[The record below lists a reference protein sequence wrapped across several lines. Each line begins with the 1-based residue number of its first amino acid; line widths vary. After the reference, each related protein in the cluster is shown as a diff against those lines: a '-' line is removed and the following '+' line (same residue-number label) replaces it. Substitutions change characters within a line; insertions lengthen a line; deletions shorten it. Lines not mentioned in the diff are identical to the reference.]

1 MLDVIWL
8 IPAFPLV
15 GFLLIL
21 LFGRRLGEP
30 RSGYLASAMV
40 LLSFIVSVGAYFD
53 LVSMGEEERSHVETL
68 FSWVPVDS
76 LQIDMAFLADPLSI
90 TMCLFVTGIGFLI
103 HLFAIGYMHGD
114 PKFSKFFLYLNLFVL
129 SMTLLVLG
137 ENLLVTFLGWEGV
150 GTCSYLLISFW
161 HTKDA
166 NASAGKKAFVTN
178 RIGDWGFMLAMFLG
192 FQAIGSVSYLNLN
205 LAAESGA
212 IGQSTAT
219 GIAML
224 LFVGAVGKSA
234 QLPLYVWLPD
244 AMAGPTPV
252 SALIHAAT
260 MVTAGVFLMTRMN
273 PMLAAAAPEVSV
285 IIAWVGAIT
294 ALFAATIAVAQTD
307 IKKVL
312 AYSTVSQLGYMFLA
326 VGSGAFV
333 AAIFHMVT
341 HAFFKALMFLGSG
354 SVIHGMHEEQDM
366 RKMGALRKVMPVTAG
381 TFIIGWLAIAGVPP
395 FAGFWSKDE
404 ILLFTL
410 AERGPVLYAIGL
422 VTAVLTAFYMTRQV
436 IMVFFGEAR
445 WGSHANEAEAAQ
457 LDHGDDGSD
466 AVEPVET
473 HGAHGEF
480 KPHESPPIMLF
491 PLVVLA
497 GLAMVGGII
506 QLPSFG
512 FVPSDWRHRLED
524 WLHPVVRAGEAEIT
538 ETSAYDAKGLLALLA
553 IACAFAGIAAAVAIY
568 AKKMA
573 KPVEPEILADGWGYD
588 RAISAF
594 MGGPGRK
601 AFDAIAWFDK
611 TIIDGAVNGAAT
623 TISKSAGVIRRGQ
636 TGNVRNYAGII
647 GAGVVLLLVWF
658 VIGRGVL

>member
-8 IPAFPLV
+8 IPAFPLA
-15 GFLLIL
+15 GFILIL
-21 LFGRRLGEP
+21 LFGRKLGEP
-30 RSGYLASAMV
+30 KAGFLAATMVLASFV
-40 LLSFIVSVGAYFD
+40 VSVGAYFD
-53 LVSMGEEERSHVETL
+53 LLSMDAHDRHHVETL
-68 FSWVPVDS
+68 FAWVPVSS
-76 LQIDMAFLADPLSI
+76 LQINMAFLADPLSI
-90 TMCLFVTGIGFLI
+90 AMCLFVTGVGFLI

-150 GTCSYLLISFW
+150 GTCSYFLISFW
-161 HTKDA
+161 HTRDSA
-166 NASAGKKAFVTN
+166 ATAGKKAFVTN

-192 FQAIGSVSYLNLN
+192 FEAVGSVSYGSLNG
-205 LAAESGA
+205 AAESGA
-212 IGQSTAT
+212 LEQSTSTA
-219 GIAML
+219 IALL

-234 QLPLYVWLPD
+234 QLPLYLWLPD
-244 AMAGPTPV
+244 AMEGPTPV

-273 PMLAAAAPEVSV
+273 PMLAAASDYAPT

-294 ALFAATIAVAQTD
+294 ALFAATVAVAQND

-326 VGSGAFV
+326 VGSGAYV

-366 RKMGALRKVMPVTAG
+366 RKMGKLLKLMPVTAS
-381 TFIIGWLAIAGVPP
+381 TFIVGWLAIAGVFP
-395 FAGFWSKDE
+395 FSGFWSKDE
-404 ILLFTL
+404 ILLFAL
-410 AERGPVLYAIGL
+410 VKSPALYAIGL

-436 IMVFFGEAR
+436 IMVFFGDAKWE
-445 WGSHANEAEAAQ
+445 SHAEE
-457 LDHGDDGSD
+457 
-466 AVEPVET
+466 

-497 GLAMVGGII
+497 GLAFAGGII

-512 FVPSDWRHRLED
+512 IVPEAWRHKLEQ
-524 WLHPVVRAGEAEIT
+524 WLEPVIEAGEAHIT
-538 ETSAYDAKGLLALLA
+538 DTGAYDNKAWLAVVA
-553 IACAFAGIAAAVAIY
+553 SACAFAGIGAAIAIY
-568 AKKMA
+568 AKHKA
-573 KPVEPEILADGWGYD
+573 KPIEPKILADAWKYD
-588 RAISAF
+588 STVSAF

-601 AFDAIAWFDK
+601 AFDAVAWFDK
-611 TIIDGAVNGAAT
+611 TIVDGAVNGT
-623 TISKSAGVIRRGQ
+623 GRLVQGTGGQIRKLQ
-636 TGNVRNYAGII
+636 TGNVRNYAGIV
-647 GAGVVLLLVWF
+647 GVGVVLLLAWF
-658 VIGRGVL
+658 VLGRGVL

>member
-8 IPAFPLV
+8 IPAFPLA
-15 GFLLIL
+15 GFILIL
-21 LFGRRLGEP
+21 LFGRKLGEP
-30 RSGYLASAMV
+30 KAGFLAATMVLASFV
-40 LLSFIVSVGAYFD
+40 VSVGAYFD
-53 LVSMGEEERSHVETL
+53 LLSMDAHDRHHVETL
-68 FSWVPVDS
+68 FAWVPVSS
-76 LQIDMAFLADPLSI
+76 LQINMAFLADPLSI
-90 TMCLFVTGIGFLI
+90 AMCLFVTGVGFLI

-150 GTCSYLLISFW
+150 GTCSYFLISFW
-161 HTKDA
+161 HTRDSA
-166 NASAGKKAFVTN
+166 ATAGKKAFVTN

-192 FQAIGSVSYLNLN
+192 FEAVGSVSYGSLNG
-205 LAAESGA
+205 AAESGA
-212 IGQSTAT
+212 LEQSTSTA
-219 GIAML
+219 IALL

-234 QLPLYVWLPD
+234 QLPLYLWLPD
-244 AMAGPTPV
+244 AMEGPTPV

-273 PMLAAAAPEVSV
+273 PMLAAASDYAPT

-294 ALFAATIAVAQTD
+294 ALFAATIAVAQND

-326 VGSGAFV
+326 VGSGAYV

-366 RKMGALRKVMPVTAG
+366 RKMGKLLKLMPVTAS
-381 TFIIGWLAIAGVPP
+381 TFIVGWLAIAGVFP
-395 FAGFWSKDE
+395 FSGFWSKDE
-404 ILLFTL
+404 ILLFAL
-410 AERGPVLYAIGL
+410 VKSPALYAIGL

-436 IMVFFGEAR
+436 IMVFFGDAKWE
-445 WGSHANEAEAAQ
+445 SHAEE
-457 LDHGDDGSD
+457 
-466 AVEPVET
+466 

-497 GLAMVGGII
+497 GLAFAGGII

-512 FVPSDWRHRLED
+512 IVPEAWRHKLEQ
-524 WLHPVVRAGEAEIT
+524 WLEPVIEAGEAHIT
-538 ETSAYDAKGLLALLA
+538 DTGAYDNKAWLAVVA
-553 IACAFAGIAAAVAIY
+553 SACAFAGIGAAIAIY
-568 AKKMA
+568 AKHKA
-573 KPVEPEILADGWGYD
+573 KPIEPKILADAWKYD
-588 RAISAF
+588 STVSAF

-601 AFDAIAWFDK
+601 AFDAVAWFDK
-611 TIIDGAVNGAAT
+611 TIVDGAVNGT
-623 TISKSAGVIRRGQ
+623 GRLVQGTGGQIRKLQ
-636 TGNVRNYAGII
+636 TGNVRNYAGIV
-647 GAGVVLLLVWF
+647 GVGVVLLLAWF
-658 VIGRGVL
+658 VLGRGVL

>member
-8 IPAFPLV
+8 IPAFPLL

-21 LFGRRLGEP
+21 VFGRRLGEP
-30 RSGYLASAMV
+30 AAGYTAAAAV
-40 LLSFIVSVGAYFD
+40 LGSFVVAAGSYID
-53 LVSMGEEERSHVETL
+53 LLGMDAAERHHVETL
-68 FSWVPVDS
+68 FSWVPVSS
-76 LQIDMAFLADPLSI
+76 LQVDMAFLADPLSI

-161 HTKDA
+161 HTRESA
-166 NASAGKKAFVTN
+166 ATAGKKAFVTN

-192 FQAIGSVSYLNLN
+192 FWAVGTVSYEGLN

-212 IGQSTAT
+212 LATSTSTA
-219 GIAML
+219 IALL

-234 QLPLYVWLPD
+234 QLPLYIWLPD
-244 AMAGPTPV
+244 AMEGPTPV

-273 PMLAAAAPEVSV
+273 PMLAAAAPEASNV
-285 IIAWVGAIT
+285 IAIVGAAT
-294 ALFAATIAVAQTD
+294 ALFAASIAVAQTD

-354 SVIHGMHEEQDM
+354 SVIHGMHHEQDM
-366 RKMGALRKVMPVTAG
+366 RRMGALRKVMPITAA
-381 TFIIGWLAIAGVPP
+381 TFIVGWLAIAGVPP

-410 AERGPVLYAIGL
+410 AKGGTLGPILYVVGL
-422 VTAVLTAFYMTRQV
+422 ITALLTAFYMTRQV
-436 IMVFFGEAR
+436 IMVFFGEAE
-445 WGSHANEAEAAQ
+445 WESHAE
-457 LDHGDDGSD
+457 D
-466 AVEPVET
+466 

-480 KPHESPPIMLF
+480 KPHESPAIMLF

-497 GLAMVGGII
+497 GLSIVGGAI
-506 QLPSFG
+506 QLPAFG
-512 FVPSDWRHRLED
+512 FIPDSWQHRLEH
-524 WLHPVVRAGEAEIT
+524 WLEPVVEAGEAHIT
-538 ETSAYDAKGLLALLA
+538 DTGAYDSKELLALLA
-553 IACAFAGIAAAVAIY
+553 IACALIGIATAIAIY
-568 AKKMA
+568 VKKVRT
-573 KPVEPEILADGWGYD
+573 PIEPEILAEGWRYD
-588 RAISAF
+588 WAISAF

-601 AFDAIAWFDK
+601 AFEAIAWFDK
-611 TIIDGAVNGAAT
+611 TVVDGAVNGAAKLT
-623 TISKSAGVIRRGQ
+623 VMGAGVIRRGQ
-636 TGNVRNYAGII
+636 TGNVRNYAGIV
-647 GAGVVLLLVWF
+647 GVGVVLLLAWF
-658 VIGRGVL
+658 VVGRGVL